1 MDGALVGGAVLSSFL
16 QVAFDRAASREV
28 LDYLNGR
35 KLIDRL
41 VQKLK
46 LELMSAGAVLNDAEE
61 KQITDPAV
69 KKWLDEL
76 KDAVYVADDLLDE
89 IAYEAMRCKLEA
101 KSTSISKVMGFLST
115 FVNSFDK
122 RIQSELENILE
133 QLESITKQ
141 KDVLR
146 LEKVATAA
154 QVPSRPLTT
163 SCPEEYGVFGRDKD
177 MEAIF
182 DMFQS
187 DDASVNGIC
196 VVPIV
201 GMGGVGK
208 TTLARLIY
216 NDKRVKESFDLK
228 AWVCVSENYDY
239 FRIAKTIFE
248 EVTSSACDIQT
259 MNLLQNKIRE
269 KFMEKKVFLVLDDV
283 WNENYGDWVE
293 LLKVFRC
300 GAQEI
305 KIIVTTRS
313 EKVALKVGNISA
325 YILNELSIQ
334 ECWPLFEKHA
344 FKNGSSSEFP
354 ILEEI
359 GRKIVQK
366 CKGLPLAAK
375 ALGGLLRFEEDPRKW
390 TEVFK
395 SSIWD
400 LPIENNGILPALR
413 LSYHYLPPYLKRC
426 FAYCSILP
434 KNYEFKKEELVLLWM
449 AEDLLQQFEGNGRM
463 EEIGEQYFH
472 DLVSRSFFQRSSN
485 KNPSFVMHD
494 LVNDLAMFIAGEFCF
509 KLEIDESCVITRK
522 TRHLSYVRTEY
533 GSSKK
538 FKVSYKAKGLRT
550 FLGLDLP
557 QSQWWINRISMMM
570 IDDLLLTSKCL
581 RVLSFSRYRNMR
593 ELPNSVGNLKH
604 LRYLNLSYT
613 SIKWLPD
620 SLCNLNKLQ
629 TLLLS
634 SCESLIELPSKMWRL
649 VNLRHLDLVGT
660 KLEEM
665 PLHMGKLKNLVKLT
679 AFVVG
684 KHSGSSIKELGELH
698 HLSGALSILNL
709 QNVHHARDARDV
721 NLKDKQYL
729 SELVFQCG
737 FDNVNS
743 EKERHVLE
751 QLCPHSKLESL
762 TIEDYGGTKFPN
774 WLEDCSFSNMVS
786 IRLANCKYCSSL
798 PSLGHLPVLKKLYI
812 QGFHFVLRVD
822 REFYGDGSSTIK
834 PFKSLEVLSFK
845 DMPEW
850 QEWFLFE
857 GEYEDEGGVFST
869 LQKLCIIECPK
880 LSGGLPSQLPSLI
893 NLEIAECQQLVASV
907 PRAPTLNTLQLSDC
921 DKVVLKELPP
931 KLDNLNISGG
941 HIFLQ
946 SFAELMACLAV
957 PGSGVPT
964 TLKSLDIEGS
974 FQITTGHY
982 YPSLESLRIRDDSDS
997 LWSFPLESYPKLK
1010 FLRVRESKNL
1020 ESLFV
1025 SEESYCDL
1033 SSLTYLGIY
1042 SSPNFVSFFSGG
1054 ICAPNLTSISI
1065 FDCNKL
1071 KSLPE
1076 NMRTLFP
1083 SLEYLVVRHCP
1094 KLESFPEGGLPLNLV
1109 TLDVCYCNKL
1119 FSRRL
1124 QDLHS
1129 LREIRI
1135 WGDNCKEVESFP
1147 GEALL
1152 PPTLTDIYISYFP
1165 KLKSLKGFQHLTSL
1179 KKLNVF
1185 RCRNLQYL
1193 PEEGFPTSLERL
1205 YIAYCPKLQYL
1216 PEDRFPTTLSSLILE
1231 DCPLLKQ
1238 RFEREKG
1245 KEWPK
1250 IAHIPNIVIDDELIT

>member
-1 MDGALVGGAVLSSFL
+1 MAGALVGGAVLSAFL

-101 KSTSISKVMGFLST
+101 ESTSTSKVMGFLST

-146 LEKVATAA
+146 LEKVAAA
-154 QVPSRPLTT
+154 AEVPSRPLTT

-182 DMFQS
+182 DIFQS
-187 DDASVNGIC
+187 DDASDNGIC

-201 GMGGVGK
+201 GMGGLGK

-216 NDKRVKESFDLK
+216 NNKGVEESFDLK

-239 FRIAKTIFE
+239 FRIAKAIFE
-248 EVTSSACDIQT
+248 EVISSACDIQT
-259 MNLLQNKIRE
+259 INLLQNKIRE
-269 KFMEKKVFLVLDDV
+269 KFKGKKVFLVLDDV

-300 GAQEI
+300 GALEI

-313 EKVALKVGNISA
+313 EKVASNVGSVSA
-325 YILNELSIQ
+325 YILNELSSE
-334 ECWPLFEKHA
+334 ECWSLFEKHA

-395 SSIWD
+395 SSMWD

-413 LSYHYLPPYLKRC
+413 LSYYYLPPHLKRC

-434 KNYEFKKEELVLLWM
+434 KDYEFEKEELVLLWM

-463 EEIGEQYFH
+463 EKIGEQYFH
-472 DLVSRSFFQRSSN
+472 DLVSRSFFQQSSN

-509 KLEIDESCVITRK
+509 KLEIDGSCVITRK
-522 TRHLSYVRTEY
+522 TRHLSYVRTRY
-533 GSSKK
+533 DSSKK
-538 FKVSYKAKGLRT
+538 FKVAYKANGLRT

-557 QSQWWINRISMMM
+557 QPQWWLNRISMMM
-570 IDDLLLTSKCL
+570 INDLLLTSKCL
-581 RVLSFSRYRNMR
+581 RVLSFSSYRNMR
-593 ELPNSVGNLKH
+593 ELPNSIGNLKH
-604 LRYLNLSYT
+604 LRYLNLNYT
-613 SIKWLPD
+613 PIKRLPD
-620 SLCNLNKLQ
+620 SLCNLYKLQ
-629 TLLLS
+629 TLLLLK
-634 SCESLIELPSKMWRL
+634 CESLIELPSKMWRL
-649 VNLRHLDLVGT
+649 VNLRYLDLVGT
-660 KLEEM
+660 KLKEM
-665 PLHMGKLKNLVKLT
+665 PLHMGKLGNLVKLT
-679 AFVVG
+679 TFVVG

-737 FDNVNS
+737 FDNEDS

-834 PFKSLEVLSFK
+834 PFKSLEVLSFI

-857 GEYEDEGGVFST
+857 GEHEDGVGVFST
-869 LQKLCIIECPK
+869 LKELCIIECPK

-893 NLEIAECQQLVASV
+893 KLEIEKCQQLVASV

-931 KLDNLNISGG
+931 KLDDLKIRGG
-941 HIFLQ
+941 RIFLQ
-946 SFAELMACLAV
+946 SFVEIMTCLTV
-957 PGSGVPT
+957 PRSGVLT
-964 TLKSLDIEGS
+964 TLKSLEIEGAS
-974 FQITTGHY
+974 QITTGHC
-982 YPSLESLRIRDDSDS
+982 YPSLESLVIRDDSDS
-997 LWSFPLESYPKLK
+997 LWSFPLDAYPKLK
-1010 FLRVRESKNL
+1010 SLRVFKSKTL
-1020 ESLFV
+1020 ESLFA
-1025 SEESYCDL
+1025 SEESYRDV
-1033 SSLTYLGIY
+1033 SSLSYLMILR
-1042 SSPNFVSFFSGG
+1042 SPNFVSFFSGG
-1054 ICAPNLTSISI
+1054 ICAPNLTRMTIYK
-1065 FDCNKL
+1065 CNKL
-1071 KSLPE
+1071 KLLPE
-1076 NMRTLFP
+1076 NMRTILP
-1083 SLEYLVVRHCP
+1083 SLEVLGVIGCP
-1094 KLESFPEGGLPLNLV
+1094 ELESFPKEGLPLNLE
-1109 TLDVCYCNKL
+1109 TLTVWDCDRL
-1119 FSRRL
+1119 FSRRMEWGL

-1129 LREIRI
+1129 LTYISI
-1135 WGDNCKEVESFP
+1135 SSKCKEVESFP
-1147 GEALL
+1147 EEAWL
-1152 PPTLTDIYISYFP
+1152 PPTLTVIDVRRFP
-1165 KLKSLKGFQHLTSL
+1165 NLKSLKGFQHLTSL
-1179 KKLNVF
+1179 GYLHIGD
-1185 RCRNLQYL
+1185 CDNLQYL
-1193 PEEGFPTSLERL
+1193 PEEGFPTSLS
-1205 YIAYCPKLQYL
+1205 I
-1216 PEDRFPTTLSSLILE
+1216 LILE
-1231 DCPLLKQ
+1231 GCPLLKQ
-1238 RFEREKG
+1238 RSVSLTNPPGSKHHFCATWLLVLLRCT
-1245 KEWPK
+1245 
-1250 IAHIPNIVIDDELIT
+1250 NY